1 MENLY
6 WDQLLI
12 DIYDDH
18 IFHLFGEKISWN
30 QYFYKKYCIYF
41 YYWSHYPW
49 ENTKS
54 HYCRQKSCNFKR
66 FFFRSESRHTIEET
80 RSTYVSLLPLVSL
93 LEWLQHNKRQKK
105 LVSLKPHFSFFK
117 KLFINKAKGRH
128 EATFNEAYTAF
139 MSYRKYIFFAQN
151 VNIF

>member
-41 YYWSHYPW
+41 CYWSHYPW

-54 HYCRQKSCNFKR
+54 HYRRQKSCNFKR

-105 LVSLKPHFSFFK
+105 LVSLKPHLSI
-117 KLFINKAKGRH
+117 KLKADMKRH
-128 EATFNEAYTAF
+128 LTKHILHLCHTEN
-139 MSYRKYIFFAQN
+139 IFFLHKMW
-151 VNIF
+151 IFFR

>member
-1 MENLY
+1 MT
-6 WDQLLI
+6 I
-12 DIYDDH
+12 FFIYLGKKSVE
-18 IFHLFGEKISWN
+18 INTFIKSIAFISTIEATILEKIPSFITAAN
-30 QYFYKKYCIYF
+30 KVAIL
-41 YYWSHYPW
+41 SG
-49 ENTKS
+49 
-54 HYCRQKSCNFKR
+54 